1 MTATG
6 LKRTAVLCI
15 LRHGDELLLMRR
27 TKTLPQGLYVPVG
40 GKVDPYEGP
49 KAAALREVHEEA
61 GVVLSDAQFCG
72 VMVETP
78 PATITGHFI
87 YIATFPAASPFLR
100 RGRAE
105 WVPWTPQRLPLLYS
119 TASSIRT
126 SWRPPLVFD
135 VIYDAEIRILS
146 DGREL
151 AQGAPASGGDPPAVG
166 ALIMLSI

>member
-27 TKTLPQGLYVPVG
+27 TKTLHQGLYVPVG

-72 VMVETP
+72 VMVETSP
-78 PATITGHFI
+78 VDYNWVSFI
-87 YIATFPAASPFLR
+87 YIADIPRCEPIPCVEGVL
-100 RGRAE
+100 E
-105 WVPWTPQRLPLLYS
+105 WVPVAHLSDYPLLESDRFIYPYVL
-119 TASSIRT
+119 AG
-126 SWRPPLVFD
+126 RPFVFD
-135 VIYDAEIRILS
+135 VIYDAEIRILRMV
-146 DGREL
+146 DEL
-151 AQGAPASGGDPPAVG
+151 SGKVLHASGG
-166 ALIMLSI
+166 